1 MLKKQI
7 ELLMNE
13 QVNGALL
20 DVEKVYAKKHAI
32 LSDQDIIETTT
43 LPVEVLERC
52 DKETEEL
59 VAEETASFLAMPVHY
74 LKEHPNEFLYVAS
87 ARLDVIRVDSFALE
101 FDEMFGVYSA
111 LFGLRLQKKQSE
123 FLHTYLKA
131 HLQHE
136 KMTYSV
142 SFAEKDG
149 LWDVNIALDALG
161 EFSEAATIDEVLVR
175 LYRFIFALLEELED
189 TV

>member
-1 MLKKQI
+1 M

-13 QVNGALL
+13 QVNVALL
-20 DVEKVYAKKHAI
+20 DVEKAYAKKHAI
-32 LSDQDIIETTT
+32 LSDEDIIETTT
-43 LPVEVLERC
+43 LPVDVLERC

-59 VAEETASFLAMPVHY
+59 LTEETASFLAMPIHY

-87 ARLDVIRVDSFALE
+87 ERLDVIRVDSLALE
-101 FDEMFGVYSA
+101 YDQMFDVYSV

-142 SFAEKDG
+142 IFEEKDG
-149 LWDVNIALDALG
+149 LWDVNIALDALD
-161 EFSEAATIDEVLVR
+161 EFSEEATFEEVLVR
-175 LYRFIFALLEELED
+175 LYRLIFALLEELEE

>member
-1 MLKKQI
+1 MLKKQM
-7 ELLMNE
+7 EQLTKE
-13 QVNGALL
+13 QVALL
-20 DVEKVYAKKHAI
+20 DVEKAYVEKHATISDESI
-32 LSDQDIIETTT
+32 LETTT
-43 LPVEVLERC
+43 LPVDVLERC

-59 VAEETASFLAMPVHY
+59 LAEETTSFLTTPISY

-87 ARLDVIRVDSFALE
+87 ERLDVIRVESIALE

-136 KMTYSV
+136 QITYSLA
-142 SFAEKDG
+142 FAEKDG
-149 LWDVNIALDALG
+149 LWDVNIALDATEG
-161 EFSEAATIDEVLVR
+161 FNKDMSIEAALVH
-175 LYRFIFALLEELED
+175 LYRFIFVLLEELEE

>member
-1 MLKKQI
+1 M

-13 QVNGALL
+13 QVNVALL
-20 DVEKVYAKKHAI
+20 DVEKAYVKKHAMMSEDGI
-32 LSDQDIIETTT
+32 KETTT
-43 LPVEVLERC
+43 LPVDVLERC

-59 VAEETASFLAMPVHY
+59 LAEETASFLTMPVHY

-87 ARLDVIRVDSFALE
+87 ERLEVIRVESVALE
-101 FDEMFGVYSA
+101 FDEMFKVYSA

-123 FLHTYLKA
+123 FLHTYLKTY
-131 HLQHE
+131 LQHE
-136 KMTYSV
+136 QITYSV
-142 SFAEKDG
+142 AFAEKDG
-149 LWDVNIALDALG
+149 LWDVNVTLDALG
-161 EFSEAATIDEVLVR
+161 GFREDASFDEVLVQ